1 MRKRSKKTVEASFT
15 KRIAAVIMTASYIS
29 VISPITLLAETATNN
44 ADIKGTVSVKEEKS
58 EVLISAEE
66 GGTVVL
72 GEASI
77 EIPEGA
83 LKKDTRI
90 SITRIH
96 KVEDTGESLC
106 NATAHPGGY
115 RFLPAGTKFEK
126 DVTITLPY
134 SVELNAKPQALS
146 GLYTYFYDT
155 QKESWIK
162 LERLEIDK
170 ENHKVRSL
178 STHFTDMINATL
190 ALPESAGPADVN
202 LNSIKNLEAAR
213 PDGHLIKFNPPEAG
227 NMGDASFSFE
237 LAVPAGRKG
246 MQPQISVS
254 YSSGGGNGI
263 MGRGFDAGYGS
274 SITTDTRFG
283 LPKYDTR
290 DIYMLDGILLEEKT
304 RKGDEITYK
313 PLKETSFSRI
323 KRYMDD
329 NHWEVTDKS
338 GTKRIYAQNK
348 DSCVGSGAETFTW
361 NLTRTEDANGNSVVY
376 EYEKD
381 SGYVYPAFIHYTG
394 FSGKKGNYRV
404 QFHYDN
410 NGTEIRKD
418 VRMDARSR
426 EIISCRKLLTSIT
439 THYKD
444 EGYIRKYNFNYT
456 EGLAKEKML
465 VSLAI
470 SNNAGESYEYTFDY
484 SLPEKNN
491 DGNIIYFAEAKEWN
505 NGQPLQV
512 GNSTN
517 IGANFN
523 GAAGLG
529 YGTRVIDVRATA
541 GGSGSV
547 SSGESYTEDSMLDIN
562 GDGRP
567 DAISQKGETVYVALN
582 NGAGF
587 DEKKAISIKPG
598 SLSEELDHEKT
609 SSSSVGWNIYG
620 GAGSSSGSLSLGV
633 GYSEVRQKS
642 SSKSLCSFIDMDRDG
657 LPDIVETGK
666 STYLKNLGNLEFEQ
680 RNIYSSI
687 AVTEVTQKVKPEL
700 AEEYRKT
707 YFVQTPFR
715 MWEAPYEG
723 IITITESAYGVS
735 ENFDKG
741 KQVIAKTY
749 KNDDESDDTTLRIN
763 ITAPN
768 ITKTS
773 RNTMD
778 VVKASGYYF
787 ISDNGKEPEKTDI
800 DWDINIEYSDI
811 KTFKKGLKHP
821 LLNLKKYEELKPAQ
835 KTYSNNGNK
844 AKEDYKNFIVS
855 EYLDNQTV
863 LLKLF
868 SITVQEVHSNDNNS
882 YEYLLN
888 AQYDSDWTKKTNIEE
903 QKAIISTL
911 MENQFLIPSVFT
923 ESQFTEYY
931 ESVKTNASKSS
942 DIIKYYSDFAM
953 QFDHDVTD
961 NLYLFRDFTKEY
973 TISDFLETYPIPEGV
988 QTAALLNYK
997 QNGITASFSV
1007 DDIFYGC
1014 HSEKEFNG
1022 ERDIRNE
1029 GTVTNKVL
1037 NAGTYNSSDLF
1048 IDLVDNKLKFRGDKE
1063 NFVPLDISSDVI
1075 NTTVTEN
1082 SVSIQYGINKDKYG
1096 NYESIITVTLDGLS
1110 YRALNL
1116 SNEEFQKI
1124 VDDIDVAYSD
1134 VHDNHWKLEDT
1145 EDETK
1150 RIKTSDI
1157 DVLFKEIPLT
1167 DSQKEEFI
1175 SDLYEKKDVYTKIEI
1190 NNPDGGSIN
1199 NEEPKYKEEP
1209 VYSYYI
1215 LKENADY
1222 TKAQK
1227 ILDEYK
1233 KEIVYNEKYPF
1244 YTISN
1249 GNYILKNEWK
1259 VFKEKE
1265 TARSEWISEIE
1276 AEILNAE
1283 PELKQDNPT
1292 EFSNRVETIFE
1303 EKYAEY
1309 LNLDGLLLAECKKF
1323 TFGKFS
1329 SIQTFQEFNIEH
1341 LYNIS
1346 SNSYSLLV
1354 AENGFNLDEVTY
1366 TLPKVNW
1373 NSGRDYS
1380 TENINCEK
1388 IIYSYSET
1396 ITQDGVT
1403 DTAVEEIKI
1412 QNDEILYGGKGN
1424 WFYGIWKGSLS
1435 DIPFSKETLQEYKES
1450 IEDINS
1456 TADFNSKKNSVPTEI
1471 SDKQKKEKT
1480 ADNIHFYLPQKKD
1493 ECEFSRNNSEF
1504 RNAAIP
1510 YNVDYSKSLLGT
1522 VAMYSE
1528 VRKTAEGRKTV
1539 TDYYMPFI
1547 FGNIIH
1553 TDRAGGISYYK
1564 VEGLNENP
1572 KNTTAQLTGGSLLS
1586 MPTIRKSYTEATDKT
1601 PTAKVGIGPVSADF
1615 SKTSNS
1621 NSAKDSYNMAISL
1634 PGGSGSV
1641 GENNSTSTSNQILQD
1656 VNIDGIPDIVQINNG
1671 VLKIIEGTKL
1681 NENGEISFNKEQ
1693 TISGISYLSK
1703 NETSSKVYGGSVS
1716 AQGSVKHVEKTTPY
1730 GNIKNVVVEP
1740 QATSSASGGLTYSKS
1755 NSLQTHGIGDINCD
1769 GLPDYYNGNFYAIN
1783 NGSLFSP
1790 NYTNFSIGNMSESQ
1804 SQSIGMNFS
1813 VGIGGVTGS
1822 SDLYAAKTLKSGA
1835 DGTVG
1840 ITYNSTTSNTEKM
1853 MMDINGD
1860 GLQDILEMPSGN
1872 SVISVRYNTGCGFT
1886 SRQGIELPSWKNFV
1900 KDNYEK
1906 FLTQADSNG
1915 FDLGLIKDIPVI
1927 GSAASKGLA
1936 TVSINPFGFNAENF
1950 SNSLDWNTSVTVG
1963 LSGSVGAN
1971 LNIGIDILI
1980 PLPPFYIGTIN
1991 ITVSGGAGANASTTV
2006 SGASVMMMDL
2016 DGDGLADHVL
2026 RIPGFGTYWKRNISG
2041 RYGQLTGI
2049 NLPQGG
2055 NVRLEYAEQYGT
2067 PRNPNFKYVL
2077 SKVTMNDGCN
2087 ETVPEIKHGNHSV
2100 TTVYEYKDGYYD
2112 RQKKE
2117 FYGFRIVKT
2126 TNADGTYQ
2134 VDEYNT
2140 EEYYAKGSIRQS
2152 CMYTADGELLSKAE
2166 TTLCD
2171 FPVALPSSEKSW
2183 TFEKASG
2190 KDSFIYTA
2198 TSYEYD
2204 GFGNCTQ
2211 ITQDF
2216 GGGESLSAQVIYDNT
2231 DTERYIIG
2239 LPVDIRVYDSNG
2251 NLLRHRSGDYD
2262 DLGQLKELRQYF
2274 DAYNYS
2280 VHTLKYD
2287 SYGNIKSVTDSR
2299 GANLTYTYDKD
2310 ENMFVNE
2317 VSQSGA
2323 GTDTYTSFIDY
2334 DVPTQTKKSETDC
2347 SGNTFRYEYDS
2358 WQRVTEIRTSYDTG
2372 NTLAVSYEY
2381 KTPNNDSFGHHELW
2395 HAVTNNKVTF
2405 DADDDSIIQT
2415 VLQIDGLGRAVRTA
2429 KTGFVNG
2436 VEGWNASGAVEYDKK
2451 GRTVKEGM
2459 TEFIQGDIQTLL
2471 ESVPKMTALYTAY
2484 EYDGKD
2490 RQIKTT
2496 LPDGSVQSAAF
2507 YIEENRLIAET
2518 TDPLGNVSVQETD
2531 SRGNIV
2537 RVAKKDVQGKL
2548 LTQATYRYSAMN
2560 EMLKAFDAKGNTVIA
2575 EYDLLGRRTALESL
2589 DSGRQEFFY
2598 DECSNLVRESSSVLR
2613 ENNKQIV
2620 YEYDGLNRL
2629 VKIDYPDTED
2639 TVYTYGGAD
2648 DTHGAANRIL
2658 SVTDASGTIEYE
2670 YGKLG
2675 EVIKETRTLA
2685 THLNGSNPT
2694 ETAVM
2699 EYQSDYLGRMQH
2711 IVYPD
2716 GEQIVYG
2723 YDNGGQVVSVRGE
2736 HYGHEF
2742 NYVTNI
2748 LYDEYG
2754 QRTRIDYGN
2763 GTFTEY
2769 NYDPARRWLDTIKTQ
2784 NKWGQS
2790 YQNIA
2795 YSFDAVGNVLG
2806 YENNCLDSVTGNYKT
2821 KQVYSYDNLYQLIKV
2836 DGETTYN
2843 PFKSSSPEFVSYY
2856 MQEFTFDSVG
2866 LGNMV
2871 SKVSTENVTPNKNI
2885 GDNLNYSFAYNYD
2898 ENYAHRLIN
2907 AGDRYYKYDANGNII
2922 CEQDGSFESNG
2933 EETVYH
2939 KITQEADDVYST
2951 DYGWGLFKE
2960 DDKCGSGK
2968 ANRTKYKRTYK
2979 WNERNQLVS
2988 SVDDNYST
2996 AYIYGQDGQRSN
3008 KYTQNSETLYFNKM
3022 WTHHTDSGNNVY
3034 GGQTAK
3040 NIYLGETRIVTKL
3053 NSGDEPT
3060 YQEEYYKQYYYHS
3073 DHLGS
3078 ASLIT
3083 DYKGDEYQRIE
3094 YTPYGETWVEKTS
3107 NTGLEYLPYR
3117 FTAKEID
3124 EETGLYYYGAR
3135 YLDPRYSLWIS
3146 TDPAL
3151 GEYIPAAGKA
3161 TASDAGSL
3169 PGMGGVF
3176 NHINANLYHYAG
3188 NNPVK
3193 YIDPDGRII
3202 TNSGDI
3208 YMQSSTSLLGNSETE
3223 TISNYGCTLTSY
3235 TRMAMALG
3243 ANVTLDD
3250 ANSLAI
3256 EKKLYVKDN
3265 LLTLENGV
3273 ALVNALLKANGIT
3286 DVTIAYDSS
3295 ANGETNGYNA
3305 YIQKENSENEFFCNA
3320 RISTSNSDGT
3330 SYYDHTVSIDSNALL
3345 SDRCDS
3351 APTNMRIRDTS
3362 NVGRNQL
3369 RGDSANRVNNLQRLD
3384 FFKIN
3389 RITSQIVEEN

>member
-1 MRKRSKKTVEASFT
+1 MSKSSKKTVEASFT

-134 SVELNAKPQALS
+134 RGELNAKPQALS
-146 GLYTYFYDT
+146 GLFTYFYDT

-202 LNSIKNLEAAR
+202 LNSIKSLEAAR

-274 SITTDTRFG
+274 SITTDTRLG
-283 LPKYDTR
+283 LPDYDTR
-290 DIYMLDGILLEEKT
+290 DTYMLDGTLLEEKS
-304 RKGDEITYK
+304 RKGDEITYR

-361 NLTRTEDANGNSVVY
+361 NLTRTEDTNGNSVVY

-381 SGYVYPAFIHYTG
+381 SGYVYPASIHYTG
-394 FSGKKGNYRV
+394 FNGKKGNYKV

-426 EIISCRKLLTSIT
+426 EIISCKKLLTSIT

-505 NGQPLQV
+505 NGQPLQT
-512 GNSTN
+512 GSSTSL
-517 IGANFN
+517 GSNFN

-567 DAISQKGETVYVALN
+567 DAISQSGETVYVALN

-587 DEKKAISIKPG
+587 DEKQAINIKSG
-598 SLSEELDHEKT
+598 TLSEDLEHEKN

-855 EYLDNQTV
+855 ESLDNQTV

-903 QKAIISTL
+903 QKAIISAL
-911 MENQFLIPSVFT
+911 LENQCLIPSVFT

-953 QFDHDVTD
+953 QFEHDVTD
-961 NLYLFRDFTKEY
+961 NLYLFRDFAKEY
-973 TISDFLETYPIPEGV
+973 TISDFLETYPIPESV
-988 QTAALLNYK
+988 QAAALLNYN
-997 QNGITASFSV
+997 QNGIMASFSV

-1233 KEIVYNEKYPF
+1233 KEIVYKEKYPF

-1292 EFSNRVETIFE
+1292 ELSNRVETIFE

-1435 DIPFSKETLQEYKES
+1435 DIPFSKKTLQEYKES
-1450 IEDINS
+1450 IEGINS

-1900 KDNYEK
+1900 KDNYKK

-1991 ITVSGGAGANASTTV
+1991 ITVSGGAGANASSTI
-2006 SGASVMMMDL
+2006 SGASVKMMDL

-2041 RYGQLTGI
+2041 RCGLLARIG
-2049 NLPQGG
+2049 LPQGG
-2055 NVRLEYAEQYGT
+2055 NVQIDYAEKYGT
-2067 PRNPNFKYVL
+2067 ADNPNFKYVM
-2077 SKVTMNDGCN
+2077 SRVTMDDGCGGN
-2087 ETVPEIKHGNHSV
+2087 LHEVEHGWHSM
-2100 TTVYEYKDGYYD
+2100 TTMYEYDGGYYD
-2112 RQKKE
+2112 RQRRD
-2117 FYGFRIVKT
+2117 FYGFRTVRT
-2126 TNADGTYQ
+2126 AFADGTYQ
-2134 VDEYNT
+2134 VDEYNNC
-2140 EEYYAKGSIRQS
+2140 EYYAKGCIER
-2152 CMYTADGELLSKAE
+2152 TAFYANDGSLLSE
-2166 TTLCD
+2166 GRTSLCPS
-2171 FPVALPSSEKSW
+2171 PVALPAMEESW

-2190 KDSFIYTA
+2190 KDSFIYKA
-2198 TSYEYD
+2198 AEYKYD
-2204 GFGNCTQ
+2204 VFGNCTQ

-2216 GGGESLSAQVIYDNT
+2216 GGGESLTAEIIYDNT

-2239 LPVDIRVYDSNG
+2239 LPVDIQVYDSKG
-2251 NLLRHRSGDYD
+2251 TLLRHRSGDYD
-2262 DLGQLKELRQYF
+2262 GRGRLTELRRYF
-2274 DAYNYS
+2274 DSYNYS
-2280 VHTLKYD
+2280 VDKFSYD
-2287 SYGNIKSVTDSR
+2287 SYGNIKSATDSR
-2299 GANLTYTYDKD
+2299 GANLAYTYDKY

-2334 DVPTQTKKSETDC
+2334 DVPTQTKKSEADC
-2347 SGNTFRYEYDS
+2347 NGNKLSYEYDS
-2358 WQRVTEIRTSYDTG
+2358 WQRIKEIRTSYDTG
-2372 NTLAVSYEY
+2372 TTAAVSYEY
-2381 KTPNNDSFGHHELW
+2381 KTPNKDSFGHHELW
-2395 HAVTNNKVTF
+2395 YAVTNNKVIF

-2429 KTGFVNG
+2429 KSGFVNG
-2436 VEGWNASGAVEYDKK
+2436 RDGWNASGAVEYDSK

-2459 TEFIQGDIQTLL
+2459 TEFIEGDIQTLL
-2471 ESVPKMTALYTAY
+2471 ESEPRMTSLFTAY

-2496 LPDGSVQSAAF
+2496 LPDGSEQRNSF
-2507 YIEENRLIAET
+2507 YIEENRLVAET
-2518 TDPLGNVSVQETD
+2518 ADPLGNVSVQETD
-2531 SRGNIV
+2531 SRENIV
-2537 RVAKKDVQGKL
+2537 RVAKNDKDGKQ
-2548 LTQATYRYSAMN
+2548 LTEVTYRYNEMG
-2560 EMLKAFDAKGNTVIA
+2560 EMLKAFDAKDHPVTA
-2575 EYDLLGRRTALESL
+2575 EYDLLGRRTALESP

-2639 TVYTYGGAD
+2639 TVYTYGGAN
-2648 DTHGAANRIL
+2648 DTHGAAGKIL
-2658 SVTDASGTIEYE
+2658 SVTDASGTLEYE

-2685 THLNGSNPT
+2685 THLNGSSPT

-2716 GEQIVYG
+2716 GEKVAYG
-2723 YDNGGQVVSVRGE
+2723 YDRGGQVISVTGSN
-2736 HYGHEF
+2736 YGNEF

-2769 NYDPARRWLDTIKTQ
+2769 NYDPARRWLDTIKTE

-2843 PFKSSSPEFVSYY
+2843 PYKSSSPEFVSNYS
-2856 MQEFTFDSVG
+2856 QLFEFDSDG
-2866 LGNMV
+2866 LGNMT
-2871 SKVSTENVTPNKNI
+2871 SKISTETVSPNKAI
-2885 GDNLNYSFAYNYD
+2885 GDNLNYSFNYVYD
-2898 ENYAHRLIN
+2898 DSYAHRLIN

-2933 EETVYH
+2933 EEQAVYH
-2939 KITQEADDVYST
+2939 KIKQESENVYST
-2951 DYGWGLFKE
+2951 DCGWGLFKE
-2960 DDKCGSGK
+2960 DDKGGSGK

-2988 SVDDNYST
+2988 SVDDNYNT
-2996 AYIYGQDGQRSN
+2996 AYVYGQDGQRSN

-3022 WTHHTDSGNNVY
+3022 WTFHTDSGNSVY

-3040 NIYLGETRIVTKL
+3040 NIYLGDTRIVTKL
-3053 NSGDEPT
+3053 NSGTNPT

-3078 ASLIT
+3078 ATLIS

-3094 YTPYGETWVEKTS
+3094 YTPYGETWVEKTG

-3117 FTAKEID
+3117 FTGKEID

-3135 YLDPRYSLWIS
+3135 YLDPRYSRWLS
-3146 TDPAL
+3146 ADPAL
-3151 GEYIPAAGKA
+3151 SEYM
-3161 TASDAGSL
+3161 SGSKT
-3169 PGMGGVF
+3169 GMGGAYNSV
-3176 NHINANLYHYAG
+3176 NLNLYHYAG
-3188 NNPVK
+3188 NNPIK
-3193 YIDPDGRII
+3193 YTDPDG
-3202 TNSGDI
+3202 NSILGKVLGIGCYVTAGVVIVAGTAVAVATAGTTVIVVAPAATALATKLTIAGTTILATD
-3208 YMQSSTSLLGNSETE
+3208 YVAEKVGENLSEANKKKNLEAKPKDEPSPMPEAGAESGKLKPENKTPDGAGRKGALREAKRNNGVPTSQPPEEQSPNYDKRGNRQPGRQYRYRDTE
-3223 TISNYGCTLTSY
+3223 GNPVNIRDDAGGHQY
-3235 TRMAMALG
+3235 
-3243 ANVTLDD
+3243 LDD
-3250 ANSLAI
+3250 PNQNRGPHFNDEAGNH
-3256 EKKLYVKDN
+3256 
-3265 LLTLENGV
+3265 
-3273 ALVNALLKANGIT
+3273 
-3286 DVTIAYDSS
+3286 YD
-3295 ANGETNGYNA
+3295 Y
-3305 YIQKENSENEFFCNA
+3305 
-3320 RISTSNSDGT
+3320 
-3330 SYYDHTVSIDSNALL
+3330 
-3345 SDRCDS
+3345 
-3351 APTNMRIRDTS
+3351 
-3362 NVGRNQL
+3362 
-3369 RGDSANRVNNLQRLD
+3369 
-3384 FFKIN
+3384 
-3389 RITSQIVEEN
+3389 

>member
-1 MRKRSKKTVEASFT
+1 MSKSSKKTVEASFT

-29 VISPITLLAETATNN
+29 VISPITLLAETAINN

-72 GEASI
+72 GEASV
-77 EIPEGA
+77 EIPAGA

-237 LAVPAGRKG
+237 LAVPEGRKG

-274 SITTDTRFG
+274 SITTDTRLG
-283 LPKYDTR
+283 LPDYDTR
-290 DIYMLDGILLEEKT
+290 DTYMLDGTLLEEKS
-304 RKGDEITYK
+304 RKGNEITYR
-313 PLKETSFSRI
+313 PLKETPFSRI

-381 SGYVYPAFIHYTG
+381 SGYVYPAFIYYTG
-394 FSGKKGNYRV
+394 FNGKKGNYKV

-484 SLPEKNN
+484 TLPRKNDN
-491 DGNIIYFAEAKEWN
+491 GDIIYFAEAKEWN

-587 DEKKAISIKPG
+587 DEKQAINIKSG
-598 SLSEELDHEKT
+598 TLSEDLEHEKN

-911 MENQFLIPSVFT
+911 MENQCLIPSVFT

-953 QFDHDVTD
+953 QFEHDVTD
-961 NLYLFRDFTKEY
+961 NLYLFRDFSREHPV
-973 TISDFLETYPIPEGV
+973 SDFLETYPIPEGV
-988 QTAALLNYK
+988 QTAALLNYN
-997 QNGITASFSV
+997 QNGIIASFTM

-1233 KEIVYNEKYPF
+1233 KEIVYKEKYPF

-1259 VFKEKE
+1259 FFKEKE

-1716 AQGSVKHVEKTTPY
+1716 AQGSVRHVEKTTPY

-1991 ITVSGGAGANASTTV
+1991 ITVSGGAGTNAST
-2006 SGASVMMMDL
+2006 SINGASVKMMDL

-2041 RYGQLTGI
+2041 RCGLLARIG
-2049 NLPQGG
+2049 LPQGG
-2055 NVRLEYAEQYGT
+2055 NVQIDYAEKYGT
-2067 PRNPNFKYVL
+2067 ADNPNFKYVM
-2077 SKVTMNDGCN
+2077 SRVTMDDGCGGN
-2087 ETVPEIKHGNHSV
+2087 LHEVEHGWHSMA
-2100 TTVYEYKDGYYD
+2100 TMYEYDGGYYD
-2112 RQKKE
+2112 RQRRD
-2117 FYGFRIVKT
+2117 FYGFRTVRT
-2126 TNADGTYQ
+2126 AFADGTYQ
-2134 VDEYNT
+2134 VDEYNNC
-2140 EEYYAKGSIRQS
+2140 EYYAKGSIRQS

-2190 KDSFIYTA
+2190 KDSFIYKA
-2198 TSYEYD
+2198 AEYKYD
-2204 GFGNCTQ
+2204 GFGNC
-2211 ITQDF
+2211 IEIKQDF
-2216 GGGESLSAQVIYDNT
+2216 GGGESLTAEIIYDNT
-2231 DTERYIIG
+2231 DTGNYIIG
-2239 LPVDIRVYDSNG
+2239 LPVDIRVYDSKG
-2251 NLLRHRSGDYD
+2251 KLLRHRSGDYD
-2262 DLGQLKELRQYF
+2262 DKGQLNELHQYY
-2274 DAYNYS
+2274 DINNYS
-2280 VHTLKYD
+2280 ANALNYD
-2287 SYGNIKSVTDSR
+2287 RYGNILSVTDSR
-2299 GANLTYTYDKD
+2299 GANLAYTYDKD

-2347 SGNTFRYEYDS
+2347 RGNTFRYEYDS
-2358 WQRVTEIRTSYDTG
+2358 WQRIKEIWTSYDTG
-2372 NTLAVSYEY
+2372 TTAAVSYEY
-2381 KTPNNDSFGHHELW
+2381 KTPNNDSFGHHGLW

-2405 DADDDSIIQT
+2405 DADDERIIQT
-2415 VLQIDGLGRAVRTA
+2415 VIQIDGLSRAVRTA

-2436 VEGWNASGAVEYDKK
+2436 ADGWNASGAVEYDSK
-2451 GRTVKEGM
+2451 GRAVKEGM

-2471 ESVPKMTALYTAY
+2471 ESEPRMTSLYTSY

-2490 RQIKTT
+2490 RRTKTT
-2496 LPDGSVQSAAF
+2496 LPDGSVQTTDF
-2507 YIEENRLIAET
+2507 YIEENRLITET
-2518 TDPLGNVSVQETD
+2518 ADPLGNIAIQETD
-2531 SRGNIV
+2531 SHGNIV
-2537 RVAKKDVQGKL
+2537 RVAKKDAQGKL
-2548 LTQATYRYSAMN
+2548 LTQATYRYNAMG
-2560 EMLKAFDAKGNTVIA
+2560 EMLKAFDAKGHPITA

-2658 SVTDASGTIEYE
+2658 SVTDASGSLEYE

-2675 EVIKETRTLA
+2675 EITKEIRTLA

-2699 EYQSDYLGRMQH
+2699 EYRSDYLGRMQW
-2711 IVYPD
+2711 ITYPD
-2716 GEQIVYG
+2716 EEKITYG

-2763 GTFTEY
+2763 GTFTKY
-2769 NYDPARRWLDTIKTQ
+2769 NYDPARRWLDTIKTE
-2784 NKWGQS
+2784 NKWGQA
-2790 YQNIA
+2790 YQNIS

-2806 YENNCLDSVTGNYKT
+2806 YENDCLDSVTGNYKT
-2821 KQVYSYDNLYQLIKV
+2821 KQAYTYDDLYQLIKV

-2843 PFKSSSPEFVSYY
+2843 PYKSSSPEFVSNYS
-2856 MQEFTFDSVG
+2856 QLFEFDSDG
-2866 LGNMV
+2866 LGNMT
-2871 SKVSTENVTPNKNI
+2871 SKVSSETVTPQKSI

-2898 ENYAHRLIN
+2898 KNYAHRLIN
-2907 AGDRYYKYDANGNII
+2907 AGGRYYKYDANGNIV

-2933 EETVYH
+2933 EEVSYH
-2939 KITQEADDVYST
+2939 KITQEAENVYST

-2960 DDKCGSGK
+2960 DDKGSSGK

-2988 SVDDNYST
+2988 SVDDNYNT

-3022 WTHHTDSGNNVY
+3022 WTLHTDSGNNIY

-3040 NIYLGETRIVTKL
+3040 NIYLGDTRIVTKL

-3060 YQEEYYKQYYYHS
+3060 YNEEYYKQYYYHS

-3078 ASLIT
+3078 ATLIS

-3094 YTPYGETWVEKTS
+3094 YTPYGETWVEKTG
-3107 NTGLEYLPYR
+3107 NTGLEYIPYK
-3117 FTAKEID
+3117 FTGKEID

-3135 YLDPRYSLWIS
+3135 YLDPRYSRWIS

-3151 GEYIPAAGKA
+3151 GEYIPQAPINDEAKK
-3161 TASDAGSL
+3161 SNQNL

-3176 NHINANLYHYAG
+3176 NTVNLQLYHYAG
-3188 NNPVK
+3188 NNPIK
-3193 YIDPDGRII
+3193 YTDPDGKII
-3202 TNSGDI
+3202 INTNVWYADDF
-3208 YMQSSTSLLGNSETE
+3208 MQMHGNTTWPNSSENISTS
-3223 TISNYGCTLTSY
+3223 GCTLIAAN
-3235 TRMAMALG
+3235 RI
-3243 ANVTLDD
+3243 ANVAIHDFGYSMDSPRASSVHTMLDNSSLTSSNGMIFSGLKD
-3250 ANSLAI
+3250 YLAGYGVDATVTDTGKKSPYDLSIFLENAANS
-3256 EKKLYVKDN
+3256 KDN
-3265 LLTLENGV
+3265 FMIIGRIPG
-3273 ALVNALLKANGIT
+3273 K
-3286 DVTIAYDSS
+3286 
-3295 ANGETNGYNA
+3295 NGEEDHFVNINA
-3305 YIQKENSENEFFCNA
+3305 YNKETEKVTAS
-3320 RISTSNSDGT
+3320 
-3330 SYYDHTVSIDSNALL
+3330 
-3345 SDRCDS
+3345 
-3351 APTNMRIRDTS
+3351 DTS
-3362 NVGRNQL
+3362 MTPLGHEKRNL
-3369 RGDSANRVNNLQRLD
+3369 KSVNTNTFDRLIII
-3384 FFKIN
+3384 KIKS
-3389 RITSQIVEEN
+3389 IED

>member
-90 SITRIH
+90 SITRLY

-134 SVELNAKPQALS
+134 RGELNAKPQALS

-202 LNSIKNLEAAR
+202 LNSIKSLEAAR

-263 MGRGFDAGYGS
+263 MGRGFDVGYGS
-274 SITTDTRFG
+274 SITTDTRLG
-283 LPKYDTR
+283 LPDYDTR
-290 DIYMLDGILLEEKT
+290 DTYMLDGTLLEEKS
-304 RKGDEITYK
+304 RKGNEITYR

-323 KRYMDD
+323 KRYLDD

-348 DSCVGSGAETFTW
+348 DSCAGSGAETFTW

-394 FSGKKGNYRV
+394 FNGKKGNYKV

-410 NGTEIRKD
+410 NGTETRKD

-426 EIISCRKLLTSIT
+426 EIISCKKLLTSIT

-567 DAISQKGETVYVALN
+567 DAISQSGETVYVALN

-587 DEKKAISIKPG
+587 DEKQAINIKSG
-598 SLSEELDHEKT
+598 TLSEELDHEKN

-620 GAGSSSGSLSLGV
+620 GAGAISAALSLGV
-633 GYSEVRQKS
+633 GYSEVKQRS
-642 SSKSLCSFIDMDRDG
+642 SSKSLCSFIDMDGDG
-657 LPDIVETGK
+657 LLDIAESGK
-666 STYLKNLGNLEFEQ
+666 AEYLKNLGNLEFG
-680 RNIYSSI
+680 RRSIYSSV
-687 AVTEVTQKVKPEL
+687 AVTEAERTVEPEL

-715 MWEAPYEG
+715 MWKAPYEG
-723 IITITESAYGVS
+723 VISITESVHGIS
-735 ENFDKG
+735 ENFDKT
-741 KQVIAKTY
+741 KQVILRTY
-749 KNDDESDDTTLRIN
+749 EKDNENDDAALRIN
-763 ITAPN
+763 ATASD
-768 ITKTS
+768 IVKTS
-773 RNTMD
+773 KTID
-778 VVKASGYYF
+778 VDKASEYYF
-787 ISDNGKEPEKTDI
+787 ISDSGKEPEKTDI
-800 DWDINIEYSDI
+800 EWDINIEYSDV
-811 KTFKKGLKHP
+811 KTFKKGLRHP
-821 LLNLKKYEELKPAQ
+821 FLSLRKYEELAPAR
-835 KTYSNNGNK
+835 KTYYYGGDK
-844 AKEDYKNFIVS
+844 AREDYKAFIAA
-855 EYLDNQTV
+855 EYLDGRTE

-868 SITVQEVHSNDNNS
+868 AITVQEAQADSGS
-882 YEYLLN
+882 PRGYTLG
-888 AQYDSDWTKKTNIEE
+888 AQYDPGWTKKTSVEE
-903 QKAIISTL
+903 QKSIISAL
-911 MENQFLIPSVFT
+911 MENNCLIPSVFT
-923 ESQFTEYY
+923 EPQFNEYY
-931 ESVKTNASKSS
+931 ESVKANTSKAA
-942 DIIKYYSDFAM
+942 DIVKYYSDFAM
-953 QFDHDVTD
+953 QFEHDVTD

-973 TISDFLETYPIPEGV
+973 TISDFLETYPIPDSV
-988 QTAALLNYK
+988 QKAALSNYN
-997 QNGITASFSV
+997 QNGTAASFSA
-1007 DDIFYGC
+1007 DGIFYER
-1014 HSEKEFNG
+1014 HSEKEFSN
-1022 ERDIRNE
+1022 ERGIKNE
-1029 GTVTNKVL
+1029 GTVANKIL

-1048 IDLVDNKLKFRGDKE
+1048 IDLADMGLKTGGGE
-1063 NFVPLDISSDVI
+1063 EGLAPLDIPHDVI
-1075 NTTVTEN
+1075 SSSAAEDTL
-1082 SVSIQYGINKDKYG
+1082 SVQYGINKDRNG
-1096 NYESIITVTLDGLS
+1096 IYESILTATLEGLS
-1110 YRALNL
+1110 YRATNL

-1124 VDDIDVAYSD
+1124 ADDIDVAFSD
-1134 VHDNHWKLEDT
+1134 VHDKHWRLEDT
-1145 EDETK
+1145 EDESK
-1150 RIKTSDI
+1150 RVKTSGI
-1157 DVLFKEIPLT
+1157 DALFNGVNLT
-1167 DSQKEEFI
+1167 DSQKEELV
-1175 SDLYEKKDVYTKIEI
+1175 SGLYEKKDAFKKIKI
-1190 NNPDGGSIN
+1190 PDS
-1199 NEEPKYKEEP
+1199 EEDSDEEQKYREELA
-1209 VYSYYI
+1209 YSYYV
-1215 LKENADY
+1215 LKENPDY
-1222 TKAQK
+1222 ARAQE
-1227 ILDEYK
+1227 ILDEHR
-1233 KEIVYNEKYPF
+1233 KETVRKEKFPF
-1244 YTISN
+1244 YIFSN
-1249 GNYILKNEWK
+1249 GSYVLKDEWK
-1259 VFKEKE
+1259 AFKDEE
-1265 TARSEWISEIE
+1265 EARSEWMPEIE
-1276 AEILNAE
+1276 AEILEAE
-1283 PELKQDNPT
+1283 PGLKQESPA
-1292 EFSNRVETIFE
+1292 EFSSRIENIFAG
-1303 EKYAEY
+1303 KYKEY
-1309 LNLDGLLLAECKKF
+1309 MRLDSLLLSECRKF
-1323 TFGKFS
+1323 GLGKFS
-1329 SIQTFQEFNIEH
+1329 SVRVSQEFSIEH
-1341 LYNIS
+1341 LYSINS
-1346 SNSYSLLV
+1346 SSYSLVV
-1354 AENGFNLDEVTY
+1354 AENGFNLSRATF
-1366 TLPKVNW
+1366 TLPKAKW
-1373 NSGRDYS
+1373 NSGDDYS
-1380 TENINCEK
+1380 PDNMNRGK
-1388 IIYSYSET
+1388 VIYSYNKT
-1396 ITQDGVT
+1396 VTQDGVT

-1412 QNDEILYGGKGN
+1412 QSDEFLYGGKDG
-1424 WFYGIWKGSLS
+1424 WFYGIWKGSLA
-1435 DIPFSKETLQEYKES
+1435 DVPFSGKRLKEYKSSMEG
-1450 IEDINS
+1450 INS
-1456 TADFNSKKNSVPTEI
+1456 EEDFNSRKNSVPTEI
-1471 SDKQKKEKT
+1471 SERQKEQKA
-1480 ADNIHFYLPQKKD
+1480 ADSVHFYLPQKQD
-1493 ECEFSRNNSEF
+1493 ECALARNVSGF
-1504 RNAAIP
+1504 RNAAVP
-1510 YNVDYSKSLLGT
+1510 YTVDYSESLLGT

-1528 VRKTAEGRKTV
+1528 ARKTSAGRELATG
-1539 TDYYMPFI
+1539 YYMPFI

-1553 TDRAGGISYYK
+1553 ADRAGGVSYYK
-1564 VEGLNENP
+1564 IEGLSGSS
-1572 KNTTAQLTGGSLLS
+1572 KDTAAQPAGSSLLS
-1586 MPTIRKSYTEATDKT
+1586 MPAIRKSYTEAIDRT
-1601 PTAKVGIGPVSADF
+1601 PVAKAGIGPVSADF

-1621 NSAKDSYNMAISL
+1621 SSAKDSYNLAISL
-1634 PGGSGSV
+1634 PGGSASV
-1641 GENNSTSTSNQILQD
+1641 GENRATSTSNQILQD
-1656 VNIDGIPDIVQINNG
+1656 VSGDGIPDIVQAG
-1671 VLKIIEGTKL
+1671 DGALRIIEGAKL
-1681 NENGEISFNKEQ
+1681 NETGEIGFNKEK

-1703 NETSSKVYGGSVS
+1703 SETLSKVYGGSVS
-1716 AQGSVKHVEKTTPY
+1716 AQGSVRQVPRTTSY
-1730 GNIKNVVVEP
+1730 GNIKHVVVEP
-1740 QATSSASGGLTYSKS
+1740 QASPIASGGLTYSES
-1755 NSLQTHGIGDINCD
+1755 ASLQTRGIGDINGDGIPDYCD
-1769 GLPDYYNGNFYAIN
+1769 GDFYALG
-1783 NGSLFSP
+1783 NGSGFSP
-1790 NYTNFSIGNMSESQ
+1790 DYTNFSAGNISESR
-1804 SQSIGMNFS
+1804 SRSIGMNFS
-1813 VGIGGVTGS
+1813 VGIGGIAGS
-1822 SDLYAAKTLKSGA
+1822 ADLHAAKTLRSGA
-1835 DGTVG
+1835 SGTAG
-1840 ITYNSTTSNTEKM
+1840 ITYSSTTSNTEKM

-1860 GLQDILEMPSGN
+1860 GLQDILEMESGS

-1886 SRQGIELPSWKNFV
+1886 AKQTVELPGWKSYV
-1900 KDNYEK
+1900 KDNLEK
-1906 FLTQADSNG
+1906 FLTQTDSNG

-1991 ITVSGGAGANASTTV
+1991 ITVSGGAGTNAST
-2006 SGASVMMMDL
+2006 SINGASVKMMDL
-2016 DGDGLADHVL
+2016 DGDWLADHVL

-2087 ETVPEIKHGNHSV
+2087 EKLPATGHGKHSI
-2100 TTVYEYKDGYYD
+2100 TTSYKYEDGYYD
-2112 RQKKE
+2112 RQRKE
-2117 FYGFRIVKT
+2117 FYGFRTVRT
-2126 TNADGTYQ
+2126 AFADGTYQ

-2140 EEYYAKGSIRQS
+2140 EEYYAKGSLKKS
-2152 CMYTADGELLSKAE
+2152 CAYAKDGAILSMNE
-2166 TTLCD
+2166 TTLRESPYAQPKCEY
-2171 FPVALPSSEKSW
+2171 SWTYEKS
-2183 TFEKASG
+2183 SG
-2190 KDSFIYTA
+2190 ESDFIHTA
-2198 TSYEYD
+2198 TEYKYD
-2204 GFGNCTQ
+2204 GFGNCIEIKQ
-2211 ITQDF
+2211 NF
-2216 GGGESLSAQVIYDNT
+2216 GDGEILLGKVIYDNT
-2231 DTERYIIG
+2231 NTTDYIVG

-2274 DAYNYS
+2274 DTYNYS

-2299 GANLTYTYDKD
+2299 GANLAYTYDKD
-2310 ENMFVNE
+2310 ENMFVTGI
-2317 VSQSGA
+2317 SQSGM
-2323 GTDTYTSFIDY
+2323 GTDSYESKIDY

-2347 SGNTFRYEYDS
+2347 SGNKLSYEYDG
-2358 WQRVTEIRTSYDTG
+2358 WQRIKEIRTAYDTG
-2372 NTLAVSYEY
+2372 TTPAVSYEY
-2381 KTPNNDSFGHHELW
+2381 KTPNKDSFGHHELW
-2395 HAVTNNKVTF
+2395 YAVTNNKVIF

-2415 VLQIDGLGRAVRTA
+2415 VLQIDGLARAVRTA

-2451 GRTVKEGM
+2451 GRAAKEGM

-2484 EYDGKD
+2484 EYDEKD

-2518 TDPLGNVSVQETD
+2518 TDPLGNIAIQETD

-2537 RVAKKDVQGKL
+2537 RVAKNNKDGKQ
-2548 LTQATYRYSAMN
+2548 LTEVTYRYNAMG
-2560 EMLKAFDAKGNTVIA
+2560 EMLKAFDAKGHPITA
-2575 EYDLLGRRTALESL
+2575 EYDLLGRRTALESK
-2589 DSGRQEFFY
+2589 DSGRQEFLY
-2598 DECSNLVRESSSVLR
+2598 DECSNLVRENNSVLR
-2613 ENNKQIV
+2613 KNNKQIV

-2629 VKIDYPDTED
+2629 VRIDYPDTED

-2648 DTHGAANRIL
+2648 DTHGAAGKIL
-2658 SVTDASGTIEYE
+2658 SVTDASGTLEYE

-2675 EVIKETRTLA
+2675 ETTKETRTLS
-2685 THLNGSNPT
+2685 THLNGNNPT

-2699 EYQSDYLGRMQH
+2699 EYRSDYLGRMQW

-2723 YDNGGQVVSVRGE
+2723 YDKGGQVISVTGSN
-2736 HYGHEF
+2736 YGNEF

-2748 LYDEYG
+2748 LYDQYG

-2769 NYDPARRWLDTIKTQ
+2769 NYDPARRWLDTIKTE
-2784 NKWGQS
+2784 NKWGQA
-2790 YQNIA
+2790 YQNIS
-2795 YSFDAVGNVLG
+2795 YSFDVVGNVLG
-2806 YENNCLDSVTGNYKT
+2806 YENDCLGNASGNYRT
-2821 KQVYSYDNLYQLIKV
+2821 KQTYSYDNLYQLIKA

-2843 PFKSSSPEFVSYY
+2843 PYQSSVPEFKSNYT
-2856 MQEFTFDSVG
+2856 QTFTFDSIG
-2866 LGNMV
+2866 LGNMT
-2871 SKVSTENVTPNKNI
+2871 SKVSSESVTPQKTI
-2885 GDNLNYSFAYNYD
+2885 GDSLNYSFGYEYD
-2898 ENYAHRLIN
+2898 PDFAHRLIS
-2907 AGDRYYKYDANGNII
+2907 AGNRYYQYDANGNIV
-2922 CEQDGSFESNG
+2922 CEQDGDFESGND

-2951 DYGWGLFKE
+2951 DYGWGLFKD
-2960 DDKCGSGK
+2960 DDKGSGGK
-2968 ANRTKYKRTYK
+2968 TSRTKYKRTYT

-2996 AYIYGQDGQRSN
+2996 AYVYGQDGQRSN
-3008 KYTQNSETLYFNKM
+3008 KYTANSETLYFNKM
-3022 WTHHTDSGNNVY
+3022 WTHHTDSGNSVY

-3053 NSGDEPT
+3053 NSGDAPT
-3060 YQEEYYKQYYYHS
+3060 YNEEYYKQYYYHS

-3094 YTPYGETWVEKTS
+3094 YTPYGETWVEKTI

-3117 FTAKEID
+3117 FTAKELD

-3135 YLDPRYSLWIS
+3135 YLNPRTSQWIS

-3151 GEYIPAAGKA
+3151 GEYIPGAGKA
-3161 TASDAGSL
+3161 TTSDAGSL
-3169 PGMGGVF
+3169 PGMGGIF
-3176 NHINANLYHYAG
+3176 NTVNLQLYHYAG

-3193 YIDPDGRII
+3193 YTDPNGREMIKI
-3202 TNSGDI
+3202 YVNQPGSGGDRDTYEYTGGKNFDTGHAFI
-3208 YMQSSTSLLGNSETE
+3208 ELKENDKAEGKFFGFYPDSSQTDFSRKELILGNDVKGKVVDDSNYDFSKVDVTKEFE
-3223 TISNYGCTLTSY
+3223 ISNDDFKAALDYVGNIKKEGKKYNLSEFNCTDFVIEAANAAGIKLPDTQGSWPFG
-3235 TRMAMALG
+3235 RGSNPGDLG
-3243 ANVTLDD
+3243 EDLRNF
-3250 ANSLAI
+3250 SII
-3256 EKKLYVKDN
+3256 E
-3265 LLTLENGV
+3265 
-3273 ALVNALLKANGIT
+3273 
-3286 DVTIAYDSS
+3286 
-3295 ANGETNGYNA
+3295 
-3305 YIQKENSENEFFCNA
+3305 ENE
-3320 RISTSNSDGT
+3320 
-3330 SYYDHTVSIDSNALL
+3330 
-3345 SDRCDS
+3345 
-3351 APTNMRIRDTS
+3351 
-3362 NVGRNQL
+3362 
-3369 RGDSANRVNNLQRLD
+3369 
-3384 FFKIN
+3384 
-3389 RITSQIVEEN
+3389 